1 MTLETDLL
9 IDRRRLKRRLVF
21 WRVAAVLAVLGAA
34 VVALDLPAS
43 PITRDHVTRVTFSGT
58 ITEHRRTLDA
68 LAALVDDDS
77 AKALIIAIDSPGGS
91 VAGGE
96 ALHNALLKVAA
107 KKPVV
112 AVMGA
117 TAASAGYMIAMP
129 AARIFAREATVTG
142 SIGVLL
148 MTGEASGLLRML
160 GITDETITSGPLKN
174 QPSFSRPLSEAGR
187 EVLHALVMDMYEQF
201 VTMVA
206 NGRHMDPARVRE
218 LADGRP
224 YTGRQALKLGL
235 IDAIGGEADARAWLA
250 AERAVPVSLPIQEL
264 RALGLRE
271 RVLGDGTEGIF
282 DGFLKILL
290 SQRVSL
296 DGAWS
301 VWQVLA
307 TRP

>member
-21 WRVAAVLAVLGAA
+21 WRVAALLAVLGAA
-34 VVALDLPAS
+34 VLAIDQPS
-43 PITRDHVTRVTFSGT
+43 GITARDHVTRVTFAGT
-58 ITEHRRTLDA
+58 ITEQRRTLDA
-68 LAALVDDDS
+68 LAALVEDDS
-77 AKALIIAIDSPGGS
+77 AKAVIIAIDSPGGS
-91 VAGGE
+91 VSGGE

-107 KKPVV
+107 KKPMV

-117 TAASAGYMIAMP
+117 TAASAGYMVAMP
-129 AARIFAREATVTG
+129 AARIFAREATMTG

-187 EVLHALVMDMYEQF
+187 EVLHTMVMDMYEQF

-206 NGRHMDPARVRE
+206 NGRKMDPARVRE

-250 AERAVPVSLPIQEL
+250 AERAVPVSLPVQEL
-264 RALGLRE
+264 RPLGLRE
-271 RVLGDGTEGIF
+271 RVLGDGTESIF
-282 DGFLKILL
+282 EGFVKILL